1 MASIIRVKRS
11 TGTTAPGS
19 LQFGE
24 LGLTIGTGTQANKGE
39 RLFVGD
45 NSGNVDVV
53 GGRYFT
59 DLMVHAPGT
68 VASVT
73 NPTTAAN
80 GFVAILDQNRKVDLW
95 NVDNLT
101 LDGNTF
107 SSTNTNGDINI
118 DPNGSG
124 EIVIPDDTFLT
135 FGTGKDS
142 KIEYD
147 ENGSDQLKVT
157 GADVNIDITTQSTS
171 STTGALIVDGGVG
184 IAKDLN
190 VGGTTQSNSKDTG
203 AFVIEGGVGIEKNL
217 NVGGNINIVGIVT
230 FNDHIKLPDSK
241 ELRFGDSNDL
251 VIEHDG
257 SHSRIKDTG
266 TGNLNIQASVA
277 AIQNAA
283 GTENCA
289 VFNQNGSVE
298 LYFDNAK
305 KLATRIDGVEVTG
318 TTDTDN
324 LVVSGVATVASAK
337 ISDLTSGRVVL
348 AGTAGELEDS
358 GNLTFNGTK
367 LTVTGNAQ
375 ITSDLDVD
383 GGANISGGETV
394 LSSATV
400 SDLTNN
406 RLVIVG
412 ASGALE
418 DDANLTFDGSQLSV
432 VGIITHVGKMVNT
445 GGIEIDSVG
454 ISSNIIATRNG
465 AGDQLFIDPFPSGG
479 SNEGTVIIKGDL
491 QVDGTT
497 TTVNSTTA
505 TVNDPI
511 MRVGDVTSIRTVM
524 SPVSSGANTIVVDS
538 VTGLATDDIISATG
552 IPGNTTISSINT
564 GTKTLTISNNTT
576 AGITTSTQL
585 TITHAKDTNTDR
597 GISFNYNTSSG
608 TANNKLGFFGMDDSQ
623 VGANGSR
630 VWTYVPEATN
640 TAEVISGTKGYLDIK
655 GIYYQSGDFSTH
667 GITYFD
673 STGLQNSTTAPSAAT
688 FTSTQLL
695 TAVTEIAITLGSAQS
710 VVAGD
715 LVTQAGGGSQQGVV
729 KSTSNSTTV
738 TLIGVTGTFNTSADL
753 ILNGTGTGKT
763 PTNVSTTY
771 TSKPMWTT
779 TIDGGTF

>member
-68 VASVT
+68 VTSVT

-80 GFVAILDQNRKVDLW
+80 GFVAILDQNRKVDEW

-101 LDGNTF
+101 LNGNTF

-465 AGDQLFIDPFPSGG
+465 AGDQLFIDPFPAGG

-597 GISFNYNTSSG
+597 GISFNYNTSTG

-630 VWTYVPEATN
+630 VWTYVPDATN
-640 TAEVISGTKGYLDIK
+640 TAEVITGTKGYLDIK

-667 GITYFD
+667 GVVYFD

-688 FTSTQLL
+688 ITSTQLL
-695 TAVTEIAITLGSAQS
+695 TAVTEIAITLPSAHT
-710 VVAGD
+710 VTAGQIA
-715 LVTQAGGGSQQGVV
+715 TQGGGGTQQGIV
-729 KSTSNSTTV
+729 KTSSSGTTV
-738 TLIGVTGTFNTSADL
+738 TLIGVTGTFNTTADL
-753 ILNGTGTGKT
+753 IIDGTGTGKT
-763 PTNVSTTY
+763 PSNVSTTY